1 MTVTPL
7 GLYLHIPFCRQR
19 CDFCAF
25 YLEIHRDKRSA
36 AFVDALREEI
46 RLYGK
51 QDSVRRH
58 RVQSIYLGGGTPTT
72 LSAEQ
77 IIPLI
82 DEIRQAF
89 TVTNDAELSIE
100 AHPATVSCR
109 NLSQLARAGF
119 TRISFG
125 AESMND
131 GELTSIGR
139 PGAVDQTTQAVALA
153 REAGFADMNLDLM
166 YGLPGQTLASWTQT
180 LERIIRLDPSHIS
193 CYALTVEGNTA
204 FARNI
209 QRGRISAPDEQLQIA
224 MDELAHTLL
233 EQAGYQRY
241 EISNYAKPGYAC
253 RHNLL
258 YWTGGAYLGL
268 GPSAQSYIDGQRFGN
283 VADLQAYDHAL
294 SERRL
299 PIESPA
305 RLSLPEQLRDAVIF
319 GLRLVRGIPTE
330 ELESHALRYGHRET
344 LMGLRAQNL
353 IEDDGERSRLTAKGR
368 QYADTVA
375 EKLY

>member
-25 YLEIHRDKRSA
+25 YLEIHRDKRA
-36 AFVDALREEI
+36 ASFVDALREEI

-51 QDSVRRH
+51 QDSARRH
-58 RVQSIYLGGGTPTT
+58 RVQSIYFGGGTPTT

-77 IIPLI
+77 IISLLE
-82 DEIRQAF
+82 EIRQAF
-89 TVTNDAELSIE
+89 TVTDNAELSIE
-100 AHPATVSCR
+100 AHPATVSGR
-109 NLSQLARAGF
+109 DLLQLAHAGF

-131 GELTSIGR
+131 GEFASIGR
-139 PGAVDQTTQAVALA
+139 PGTVDQTTQAVALA
-153 REAGFADMNLDLM
+153 RAAGFTNINLDLM

-180 LERIIRLDPSHIS
+180 LDRIVTLDPSHIS
-193 CYALTVEGNTA
+193 CYALTIEDNTA
-204 FARNI
+204 LAQNI
-209 QRGRISAPDEQLQIA
+209 QRGHISAPDEQVQVA
-224 MDELAHTLL
+224 MDEVAHALL

-283 VADLQAYDHAL
+283 VADLEAYGHAL
-294 SERRL
+294 GKRCL
-299 PIESPA
+299 PVEA
-305 RLSLPEQLRDAVIF
+305 LNHLTLPERLRDAVVF

-330 ELESHALRYGHRET
+330 ELESHALRYGHCET

-353 IEDDGERSRLTAKGR
+353 IEDDGRRSRLTAKGR

-375 EKLY
+375 ERLY